1 VKTDRYTPMTD
12 RQARQ
17 FEKLGIPVDRSLTIH
32 AAANLVNAKL
42 QPTKYLRETD
52 GSERDDRELHDQ

>member
-1 VKTDRYTPMTD
+1 MTD